1 MFKKLLL
8 LFNGLSIVL
17 ICLGQN
23 STSPVVMASSGG
35 FFSSNGYSLSYTL
48 GELSIKTLTKSS
60 NILTEGFQQGKQHK
74 VVLPFKDIRYFPN
87 PVTST
92 PLHLDFYTDDGQSFI
107 VQVYSVTGR
116 LMAIFNYDNVVNGE
130 RRDISFEGVEKGL
143 YLIKIQSKDG
153 KIQKL
158 FKIERL

>member
-1 MFKKLLL
+1 
-8 LFNGLSIVL
+8 
-17 ICLGQN
+17 
-23 STSPVVMASSGG
+23 MASSGG

-107 VQVYSVTGR
+107 VQVFGIAGNTIGT
-116 LMAIFNYDNVVNGE
+116 FNYDNVMSGD
-130 RRDISFEGVEKGL
+130 RKDIYFTGVAKGL
-143 YLIKIQSKDG
+143 YLVKVQSKDG
-153 KIQKL
+153 KIL
-158 FKIERL
+158 LTFKIERI